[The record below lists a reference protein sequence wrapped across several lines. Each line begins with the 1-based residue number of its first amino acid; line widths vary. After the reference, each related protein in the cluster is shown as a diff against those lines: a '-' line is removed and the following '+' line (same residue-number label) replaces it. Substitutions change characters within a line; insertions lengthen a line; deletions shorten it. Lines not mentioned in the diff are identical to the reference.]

1 MKKDGKWM
9 ATEVWWM
16 HEWMGE
22 MGGGMIGV
30 KKDVN
35 DRQMDVQ
42 EVNEHAK
49 NKNVVQAIVNKLWC
63 ILKGFAIMVV

>member
-1 MKKDGKWM
+1 
-9 ATEVWWM
+9 M

-49 NKNVVQAIVNKLWC
+49 NKNVVQAIVNKL
-63 ILKGFAIMVV
+63 